1 MPEQP
6 AEKLYPMISC
16 VGCAAIDRRTFLAQA
31 GLAAGIAAFL
41 TACATGSDMTA
52 PGFTGTLLV
61 AVGDFPALS
70 AVGGMARVDG
80 GKGSPV
86 AVVRT
91 ADAQYA
97 AFSLVCPHQ
106 GATVNIS
113 GLGFQCPQHG
123 ARFASDGSWTGGQPT
138 SSLHQLS
145 AQFDPASG
153 ELTIT

>member
-1 MPEQP
+1 MSEQP
-6 AEKLYPMISC
+6 ADARSPMLPC
-16 VGCAAIDRRTFLAQA
+16 VGCATIDRRTFLAQTA
-31 GLAAGIAAFL
+31 LAAGVAAFL
-41 TACATGSDMTA
+41 SACAPGNDVTA

-61 AVGDFPALS
+61 AVSNFPALS
-70 AVGGMARVDG
+70 AVGGIARVDG

-113 GLGFQCPQHG
+113 GSGFQCPQHG
-123 ARFASDGSWTGGQPT
+123 ARFAGDGSWVGGQPT
-138 SSLHQLS
+138 SSLHHLS
-145 AQFDPASG
+145 AQFDPATG